1 MFNLSRYFLTLSFV
15 LVVLAAGVLGP
26 LYRNLSLQQMNELAE
41 ARNLA
46 MATVYDN
53 AYRQKLNDLL
63 LASSGLDAAQLRESA
78 GDSGQPGDHKHA
90 EQIQLLAHA
99 PRGTTDGEHERSGQ
113 IHRVEEHPGTLQRLP
128 SAAEPPSAKWE
139 PA

>member
-46 MATVYDN
+46 MATVFDN

-78 GDSGQPGDHKHA
+78 GESGLQQA
-90 EQIQLLAHA
+90 SSQLFAGSEVIKVKL
-99 PRGTTDGEHERSGQ
+99 
-113 IHRVEEHPGTLQRLP
+113 
-128 SAAEPPSAKWE
+128 
-139 PA
+139 